1 MLSEFALQVDRTLL
15 KYKKKII
22 EFECPQGRLANMA
35 IELYLNLSVLS
46 RTTSILENESI
57 DEGMREHIYNLTVY
71 ICTESRYR
79 FISELKGM
87 TKNLDETVEKIS
99 DKVCE
104 LGGYGLDIVDY

>member
-1 MLSEFALQVDRTLL
+1 
-15 KYKKKII
+15 
-22 EFECPQGRLANMA
+22 
-35 IELYLNLSVLS
+35 
-46 RTTSILENESI
+46 
-57 DEGMREHIYNLTVY
+57 MREHIYNLTVY